1 MCRPGQLQLWL
12 PSHASAPLSGPCCVP
27 QAVLAGPQVPSC
39 HLPTAVPEAGAHVH
53 AHPAAASVPY
63 CAPPAHPAT
72 STKTVRKASLESA
85 ILEALLFRNCFEGT
99 RADQA
104 FADMSS
110 GAYHGLSISTLVMV
124 VVWTFLVTP

>member
-1 MCRPGQLQLWL
+1 M
-12 PSHASAPLSGPCCVP
+12 
-27 QAVLAGPQVPSC
+27 LAGPPVPS
-39 HLPTAVPEAGAHVH
+39 HQLLMTAVPDAGAHLH

-72 STKTVRKASLESA
+72 STKTVRKASLQSA
-85 ILEALLFRNCFEGT
+85 ILKALLFSNCFEGT

-110 GAYHGLSISTLVMV
+110 GAYHGHNWCAAPHCRLIET
-124 VVWTFLVTP
+124 